1 MDGMDPTRRD
11 AAIPDHLRQVI
22 GAAAELE
29 LELASDGFWPDEDEE
44 RAVRRDAIASAVR
57 TIDAWETDACSPTE
71 IARLARRAAR
81 EQQPDSWPSTLAE
94 ADDLIARA
102 GLARDLLLVGDTL
115 DAGPGEDRGDPPRER
130 P

>member
-1 MDGMDPTRRD
+1 MDGVDPTWRD
-11 AAIPDHLRQVI
+11 VAVPDHLRQVI

-57 TIDAWETDACSPTE
+57 TVDAWATDACRPTE

-81 EQQPDSWPSTLAE
+81 EQQPDHWPSTVAE

-102 GLARDLLLVGDTL
+102 RMTRDLLLVGDTL
-115 DAGPGEDRGDPPRER
+115 DAGPGRDREHPPG
-130 P
+130 

>member
-1 MDGMDPTRRD
+1 MDGVDPTPQVVVV
-11 AAIPDHLRQVI
+11 PDHLRRVI
-22 GAAAELE
+22 GAAAALE
-29 LELASDGFWPDEDEE
+29 LEMASDGFWPDEDEE
-44 RAVRRDAIASAVR
+44 RAARRDAIASAVR

-81 EQQPDSWPSTLAE
+81 EQEPDHWPSTLAE

-115 DAGPGEDRGDPPRER
+115 DAGPGEDRGDPPR
-130 P
+130 